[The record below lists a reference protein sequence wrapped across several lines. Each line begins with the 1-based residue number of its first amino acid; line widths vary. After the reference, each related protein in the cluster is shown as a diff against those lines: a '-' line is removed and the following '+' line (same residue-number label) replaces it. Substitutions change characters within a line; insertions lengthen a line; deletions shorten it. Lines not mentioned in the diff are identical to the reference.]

1 MRSLKSLRVAG
12 FAALLAA
19 GAASAADMPAPPP
32 IPMAPPPAV
41 LDAGGGFYL
50 RGDVGMGLHNPDKIE
65 LRPAIANT
73 TTLMGTLGDNAFVG
87 IGAGYQFNSFLRA
100 DVTGEYRFASSFRIL
115 EQTTGPAPATPANP
129 GYNIARGR
137 LSAGVVMANAY
148 VDLGTWHRITP
159 YIGGGVG
166 IAALTT
172 SDVTDRGFGA
182 FAGGFGR
189 AADRTQYNFAWALHA
204 GLSYDLSANLKADV
218 GYRYLNMGTARSSN
232 VVCSVP
238 CTTYRA
244 EIKGLDS
251 HDLRIGLRYV
261 FADTAVAPVYAP
273 GPLVRKY

>member
-1 MRSLKSLRVAG
+1 MRSLTSLRVAG

-32 IPMAPPPAV
+32 IPMAPPPSYDV
-41 LDAGGGFYL
+41 GGGFYL
-50 RGDVGMGLHNPDKIE
+50 RGDVGMGLYQPDAVE

-73 TTLMGTLGDNAFVG
+73 TTLSSSLGNNAFIG

-100 DVTGEYRFASSFRIL
+100 DVTGEYRFASSFRIF
-115 EQTTGPAPATPANP
+115 EQTTGPLPATPGAP

-137 LSAGVVMANAY
+137 LSSGVVLANAY

-159 YIGGGVG
+159 YIGAGVG
-166 IAALTT
+166 MAALTT
-172 SDVTDRGFGA
+172 SGVTDRGYGA

-204 GLSYDLSANLKADV
+204 GMTYDLSANLKADV

-232 VVCSVP
+232 VVCTVA
-238 CTTYRA
+238 CTSYRA

-261 FADTAVAPVYAP
+261 FADTAVAPSYMP